1 MWQRFGADPKDAA
14 PAAVLR
20 ALHRRGVGTL
30 LRVTTSPSHVALTV
44 AVSGDRCTLVFT
56 TTPDAPPR
64 DAVEDVATALSE
76 SAEAGAVACAVP
88 RARAVR
94 HGPFVEI
101 ALSESTKSQNAT
113 LVIVE
118 ARGRADVWCTST
130 EGWRRA
136 GGLQLTDNT
145 ISSAAFDGRRVF
157 WRETN
162 GVFCRALG
170 RRSGRL
176 AAGLRA
182 RAADAAPASSE
193 KLFAAGRGKGAWR
206 VSEAPLV
213 IRRGAFER
221 RLGESGVVCR
231 DGDGL
236 LVVADTGDVICVTYG
251 AAGIET
257 TTLGRAAPGAVAAAP
272 VAGGVALL
280 AEGFV
285 VFYPRRPFTEPA
297 FKAAAPCNAVALW
310 AHRGG
315 VAVRDGHGGVWTLRT
330 PDLRAPPPPP
340 VVKPPAVEPRPRPR
354 PRRDWHNSRDA
365 LAAAQRLAE
374 APSSAP
380 LPSLKRAARLARE
393 LGLDPATLFTDGDEL
408 PSMLFFCREKRGD
421 RWFGC
426 FELLC
431 HVCLALRPEA
441 LPKFVAD
448 VIAAKRRSRAM
459 RGEATDSSSSDSDV
473 SSDEAEGDDEEG
485 LLFWTGAPAP
495 PAFHA
500 APRSAAPAVSVA
512 LPRRRDRAGDASYAR
527 RAVAC
532 LRAVP
537 GLAPA
542 QRDAVEAVRGRY
554 SRAGERRD
562 YGSM

>member
-1 MWQRFGADPKDAA
+1 M
-14 PAAVLR
+14 
-20 ALHRRGVGTL
+20 
-30 LRVTTSPSHVALTV
+30 
-44 AVSGDRCTLVFT
+44 
-56 TTPDAPPR
+56 
-64 DAVEDVATALSE
+64 
-76 SAEAGAVACAVP
+76 
-88 RARAVR
+88 
-94 HGPFVEI
+94 
-101 ALSESTKSQNAT
+101 
-113 LVIVE
+113 
-118 ARGRADVWCTST
+118 
-130 EGWRRA
+130 
-136 GGLQLTDNT
+136 
-145 ISSAAFDGRRVF
+145 
-157 WRETN
+157 
-162 GVFCRALG
+162 
-170 RRSGRL
+170 
-176 AAGLRA
+176 
-182 RAADAAPASSE
+182 
-193 KLFAAGRGKGAWR
+193 
-206 VSEAPLV
+206 SEAPLV

-221 RLGESGVVCR
+221 RLGSSGVVCR

-251 AAGIET
+251 DAGIEAT
-257 TTLGRAAPGAVAAAP
+257 TFGRAAPGAVAAAP

-285 VFYPRRPFTEPA
+285 VFYPRRGVVA
-297 FKAAAPCNAVALW
+297 RVAAPKGAVALW

-315 VAVRDGHGGVWTLRT
+315 VAVRDMNGGVWTLRT

-340 VVKPPAVEPRPRPR
+340 IAKPPDVEPRPRPR

-365 LAAAQRLAE
+365 LAAAQRVAE
-374 APSSAP
+374 APSSTP

-408 PSMLFFCREKRGD
+408 PSMLFFCRERRRD
-421 RWFGC
+421 RWFGI

-431 HVCLALRPEA
+431 HVCLVLRPEA

-473 SSDEAEGDDEEG
+473 SSDEASDAEEEG

-500 APRSAAPAVSVA
+500 APRSVAPAVSVA

-532 LRAVP
+532 LRVVP

-542 QRDAVEAVRGRY
+542 QRDAVEWVCARY
-554 SRAGERRD
+554 SRGGQRLF
-562 YGSM
+562 GK

>member
-1 MWQRFGADPKDAA
+1 MWRFGSDPEDAA

-113 LVIVE
+113 LVIIE
-118 ARGRADVWCTST
+118 TSGKADVWCTST

-136 GGLQLTDNT
+136 GGLQLTEGT
-145 ISSAAFDGRRVF
+145 VSSAAFDGRR
-157 WRETN
+157 
-162 GVFCRALG
+162 VFCRALG

-182 RAADAAPASSE
+182 RVSDETSSE
-193 KLFAAGRGKGAWR
+193 KLVAAGRGKGAWR
-206 VSEAPLV
+206 VSEAPLIV
-213 IRRGAFER
+213 RRGAFER
-221 RLGESGVVCR
+221 HLGASGVFCR

-236 LVVADTGDVICVTYG
+236 LVVADMGDVICVTHG
-251 AAGIET
+251 DAGIEAT
-257 TTLGRAAPGAVAAAP
+257 TFGRAAQNAVAAAP

-285 VFYPRRPFTEPA
+285 VFYPRRGGVA
-297 FKAAAPCNAVALW
+297 RVAAPCNAVALW

-340 VVKPPAVEPRPRPR
+340 VAKPPAVEPRPRPR
-354 PRRDWHNSRDA
+354 PRRDWRTTEDA
-365 LAAAQRLAE
+365 LAAARRLAE

-408 PSMLFFCREKRGD
+408 PSMLFFCRERRGD

-431 HVCLALRPEA
+431 HVCLVLRPEV
-441 LPKFVAD
+441 LPNFVAD
-448 VIAAKRRSRAM
+448 VVAAKRRSRAM
-459 RGEATDSSSSDSDV
+459 RGEATESSSSDSDV
-473 SSDEAEGDDEEG
+473 SSDGASDAEEEG

-512 LPRRRDRAGDASYAR
+512 LPRRRDRAGDASYER

-554 SRAGERRD
+554 SRAGGRRD
-562 YGSM
+562 YGSMM

>member
-1 MWQRFGADPKDAA
+1 MWRFGSDPEDAA

-20 ALHRRGVGTL
+20 ALHRRGVGRL

-44 AVSGDRCTLVFT
+44 AVGTDRCTLVFT
-56 TTPDAPPR
+56 TTPDTPPR

-94 HGPFVEI
+94 HGPFAEI
-101 ALSESTKSQNAT
+101 ALSESPKSRNAT

-118 ARGRADVWCTST
+118 TSGRADVWCTSP

-136 GGLQLTDNT
+136 GGLQLTDAT
-145 ISSAAFDGRRVF
+145 VSSAAFDGRRVF
-157 WRETN
+157 WRERD

-176 AAGLRA
+176 AVGLRA
-182 RAADAAPASSE
+182 RAADASSE
-193 KLFAAGRGKGAWR
+193 EKLVAAGRGKGAWR
-206 VSEAPLV
+206 VSEAPLI

-221 RLGESGVVCR
+221 RLGASGVFCR

-236 LVVADTGDVICVTYG
+236 LVVADTGDVMAVTYG
-251 AAGIET
+251 DAGIEAT
-257 TTLGRAAPGAVAAAP
+257 TFGRAAQNAVAAAP

-285 VFYPRRPFTEPA
+285 VFYPRRGVVA
-297 FKAAAPCNAVALW
+297 RVAAPCNAVALW

-315 VAVRDGHGGVWTLRT
+315 VAVRDRNGGVWTLRT
-330 PDLRAPPPPP
+330 PDLREPPPPP
-340 VVKPPAVEPRPRPR
+340 VPRKIPTVEPRRPR

-365 LAAAQRLAE
+365 LAAARRLAE
-374 APSSAP
+374 APSSTP
-380 LPSLKRAARLARE
+380 LLSLKRAARLARE

-408 PSMLFFCREKRGD
+408 PSMLFFCRERRSD

-431 HVCLALRPEA
+431 RVCLALRPEA

-459 RGEATDSSSSDSDV
+459 RGEATASSSSDSDV
-473 SSDEAEGDDEEG
+473 SSDGASDAEEEG

-542 QRDAVEAVRGRY
+542 QRDAVEFVCARY
-554 SRAGERRD
+554 SRGGRRLF
-562 YGSM
+562 GK

>member
-1 MWQRFGADPKDAA
+1 MWTRFGGDPEDAA

-20 ALHRRGVGTL
+20 ALHRRGVGKL
-30 LRVTTSPSHVALTV
+30 LQIKTSPSHVALTV
-44 AVSGDRCTLVFT
+44 AVSVDRCTLVFA

-64 DAVEDVATALSE
+64 DAVEDVAAALSE

-94 HGPFVEI
+94 HGPFAEI
-101 ALSESTKSQNAT
+101 ALSESTKSRNAT

-118 ARGRADVWCTST
+118 TSGRADVWCTST

-136 GGLQLTDNT
+136 GSLQLTDNT
-145 ISSAAFDGRRVF
+145 IASAAFDGRRVF
-157 WRETN
+157 WRESD

-182 RAADAAPASSE
+182 RVSDETAASSE
-193 KLFAAGRGKGAWR
+193 KLVAAGRGRGAWR
-206 VSEAPLV
+206 VSEAPLIV
-213 IRRGAFER
+213 RRGGFER
-221 RLGESGVVCR
+221 HLGASGVFCR

-236 LVVADTGDVICVTYG
+236 LVVADTGDVMAVTYG
-251 AAGIET
+251 DAGIEAT
-257 TTLGRAAPGAVAAAP
+257 TFGRAAQNAVAAAP

-285 VFYPRRPFTEPA
+285 VFYPRRGVVA
-297 FKAAAPCNAVALW
+297 RVAAPKGAVALW

-315 VAVRDGHGGVWTLRT
+315 VAVRDRNGGVWTLRT
-330 PDLRAPPPPP
+330 PDLREPPPPP
-340 VVKPPAVEPRPRPR
+340 VPKTIPNVEPRRPR

-374 APSSAP
+374 APSATP
-380 LPSLKRAARLARE
+380 LLSLKRAARLARE
-393 LGLDPATLFTDGDEL
+393 MGLDPATLFTDGDEL
-408 PSMLFFCREKRGD
+408 PSMLFFCRERRSD

-431 HVCLALRPEA
+431 HVCLVLRPEA

-459 RGEATDSSSSDSDV
+459 RGEATASSSSDSDV
-473 SSDEAEGDDEEG
+473 SSDGASDAEEEG

-512 LPRRRDRAGDASYAR
+512 LPRRRGRAGDASYAR

-542 QRDAVEAVRGRY
+542 QRDAVEFVRARY
-554 SRAGERRD
+554 SRAGKAL
-562 YGSM
+562 GL